1 VIAQELRSVTE
12 RIAAAAARAGRDPS
26 SVRIVAVTKG
36 RPLATAQE
44 AAAVGLLDLGE
55 NRVQEALGKM
65 DAWPGAPVR
74 WHFVGHLQR
83 NKAKHVV
90 GRFAL
95 IHSLDS
101 VRLADALAEAA
112 AARDVVQDVL
122 VEVNVAGEEQKTGCP
137 AAEVPALV
145 EHASRLAHLR
155 LRGLMTMAPY
165 TDDVAVQRR
174 TFAGLRE
181 LRDRL
186 TADGRRLTADGCRL
200 TADGRRLTADGRR
213 LTADGSLDEL
223 SMGMTNDFETAVEE
237 GATMV
242 RLGTVL
248 FGERSI

>member
-1 VIAQELRSVTE
+1 VARNPVIAQELRSVTE

-26 SVRIVAVTKG
+26 AVRIVAVTKG
-36 RPLATAQE
+36 HPLATARE

-83 NKAKHVV
+83 NKAKQVV

-112 AARDVVQDVL
+112 AARDLVQDVL

-174 TFAGLRE
+174 AFAGLRE
-181 LRDRL
+181 LHFRL
-186 TADGRRLTADGCRL
+186 SASGFRLED
-200 TADGRRLTADGRR
+200 
-213 LTADGSLDEL
+213 L